1 MKCNGIR
8 WRKKEENR
16 NSQSEKKSVR
26 AAKKRKVLST
36 QRDFSLFYEK
46 RRNEAYFIQRYCCS
60 SLKWRGRGS
69 GRWRYREKR
78 LIACYFWIFFWNLLN
93 TGQCTVSFLFIHSFI
108 SFMLFYFYPFKSL
121 FGIVCCC
128 SSCMRHV
135 SCVHSFSLAY
145 KYFAA

>member
-16 NSQSEKKSVR
+16 NLQSEKKSVR

-36 QRDFSLFYEK
+36 QWDYSLFYEK
-46 RRNEAYFIQRYCCS
+46 RRNEAYFIQRCCCS
-60 SLKWRGRGS
+60 SLKWRGRGRES
-69 GRWRYREKR
+69 GGWRNREKR

-108 SFMLFYFYPFKSL
+108 HVVLFLPIQVIVWHCLLL
-121 FGIVCCC
+121 FFV
-128 SSCMRHV
+128 HA